1 MIAATYFDGLS
12 ARAHAV
18 DLFVRDGFL
27 SLVGADLTRQVP
39 VTELRLLEPFE
50 QAAAVLELP
59 DGTHCEVADEA
70 GRHALVQA
78 LDYRPSR
85 VELWQAKWPGALAA
99 LAGLVVSVVLAW
111 TLGIPALAE
120 RIAAA
125 IPESMDQRLGDTAE
139 QALEHHLLQP
149 SRFSAQRVAQLR
161 AVFDRTLP
169 ASTRMPLRLIVRQ
182 VPDVGPNAFALPNGT
197 IVLTDDMVKMLLPED
212 GDIEDIEDSL
222 AGVFAHEIG
231 HVQKRHSVRALA
243 QSSLTL
249 GASWALFGD
258 FSAVA
263 SALPA
268 LATNMKYSRAMETE
282 ADDYAVALLRAHD
295 VPVAAYAGV
304 FESLRT
310 YLRGKGM
317 DEEELPAWMR
327 SSLGY
332 LSSHPSSA
340 ERIARL
346 RAQAGATR

>member
-1 MIAATYFDGLS
+1 MIAASYFDGRS
-12 ARAHAV
+12 ARAHPV
-18 DLFVRDGFL
+18 HLFVRNGNL
-27 SLVGADLTRQVP
+27 TLVGAEHARQVP
-39 VTELRLLEPFE
+39 VAQLRLLEPFE

-59 DGTHCEVADEA
+59 DATHCEVADDA
-70 GRHALVQA
+70 GRRALAQA
-78 LDYRPSR
+78 LAYRPSR
-85 VELWQAKWPGALAA
+85 VERWQANWPAALAA
-99 LAGLVVSVVLAW
+99 LAGLAVGLVLAW
-111 TLGIPALAE
+111 SVGIPAAAE

-125 IPESMDQRLGDTAE
+125 IPESMDQRLGDTA
-139 QALEHHLLQP
+139 QAALEHNLLQP
-149 SRFSAQRVAQLR
+149 SRFSRERIARLR
-161 AVFDRTLP
+161 AVFDRTVP
-169 ASTRMPLRLIVRQ
+169 ANTRMPLRLIVRQ
-182 VPDVGPNAFALPNGT
+182 VPNVGPNAFALPNGT
-197 IVLTDDMVKMLLPED
+197 IVLTDDMVKLLLPEGGD
-212 GDIEDIEDSL
+212 IGDIEDGL

-304 FESLRT
+304 FESLRAE
-310 YLRGKGM
+310 LRRKGV
-317 DEEELPAWMR
+317 DEEALPPWMR
-327 SSLGY
+327 ASLGY

-346 RAQAGATR
+346 RGQAGPGR